1 VSTATTSVL
10 NIEDLRRRVDDDRE
24 LLAELFFIFKT
35 IFPTH
40 LQRLSEAVACNAAR
54 QIETESHTLK
64 GMLLNLSASRAAA
77 AASELEQMGRNHQF
91 ENLNLAFDGFQA
103 EVEALLT
110 QMNEYGAEPQ
120 P

>member
-1 VSTATTSVL
+1 MSTATTSVL
-10 NIEDLRRRVDDDRE
+10 NIEDLLRRVDDDHE

-35 IFPTH
+35 IFPTY
-40 LQRLSEAVACNAAR
+40 LQQLSEAVACKAPR

-77 AASELEQMGRNHQF
+77 AAYELEQMGRNQQLD
-91 ENLNLAFDGFQA
+91 NLNLAFTGFQA

-110 QMNEYGAEPQ
+110 QMDGYVAEPQ